1 MMKVDDNKIV
11 EDDEEFAEVR
21 EDDQIPI
28 HSLLKC
34 QDLAT
39 GRYSKFL
46 IGRLMKRNEATKLF

>member
-1 MMKVDDNKIV
+1 MKIDDNKLV
-11 EDDEEFAEVR
+11 EDDEKFADVR

-39 GRYSKFL
+39 GRYSKFP
-46 IGRLMKRNEATKLF
+46 IGGLMKRNEATKLF